1 MVSMRSPGKK
11 MVSMMIC
18 QSKSLQYLVRT
29 FWSLDARA
37 LIPRG
42 RVMSALSAL
51 SALSEVILGNATARA
66 LSFAPRHPETRLY
79 GEESRFARD
88 GDGISNTNM

>member
-1 MVSMRSPGKK
+1 
-11 MVSMMIC
+11 MIC

-42 RVMSALSAL
+42 RVLSAL
-51 SALSEVILGNATARA
+51 SALSEVVLGNATARA
-66 LSFAPRHPETRLY
+66 LSFAPRHPKTRLY

>member
-11 MVSMMIC
+11 IVSMMIC

-42 RVMSALSAL
+42 RVLSALSAL
-51 SALSEVILGNATARA
+51 SALLVLGNATARA